1 MTHTCITCSSLI
13 ESFANTMDVGNIVP
27 ITNQVGLAWA
37 QVNQLNVIWS
47 ELPDSIR
54 MDILY
59 TVVHE
64 LKHHT
69 GTLFDLSTR
78 TISAL
83 SMSNYDGSGIGP
95 VLGGLNSEHLSPSNP
110 FGNTGVSFPQA
121 KSPLME
127 FATERFKACR
137 LGLNREVLDAYSEC
151 LGDPANRTR
160 DAKVMHLSS
169 KYKYG
174 V

>member
-1 MTHTCITCSSLI
+1 MSHNCITCAPLL

-27 ITNQVGLAWA
+27 ITNQVGSAWA
-37 QVNQLNVIWS
+37 QVNQLNVIWTG
-47 ELPDSIR
+47 LPDSIR

-69 GTLFDLSTR
+69 GTLFDFSTR

-95 VLGGLNSEHLSPSNP
+95 VLGGLNRENLSLSNP
-110 FGNTGVSFPQA
+110 FGNTGVSFPQV
-121 KSPLME
+121 KTPLME

-137 LGLNREVLDAYSEC
+137 LGLNNEILDAYGEY
-151 LGDPANRTR
+151 LIDQTNQAKG
-160 DAKVMHLSS
+160 AKVLHLSS
-169 KYKYG
+169 KFKY
-174 V
+174 VL

>member
-1 MTHTCITCSSLI
+1 
-13 ESFANTMDVGNIVP
+13 
-27 ITNQVGLAWA
+27 
-37 QVNQLNVIWS
+37 
-47 ELPDSIR
+47 

-64 LKHHT
+64 LKQHT

-95 VLGGLNSEHLSPSNP
+95 VLGGLNGEHLSLSNQ

-121 KSPLME
+121 KTPLVE

-137 LGLNREVLDAYSEC
+137 LGLNNEVLVAYREY
-151 LGDPANRTR
+151 LGDLTNE
-160 DAKVMHLSS
+160 AKGTKVVHLGS
-169 KYKYG
+169 KFKYDI
-174 V
+174 

>member
-1 MTHTCITCSSLI
+1 MTHTCITCTSLL

-27 ITNQVGLAWA
+27 ITNQVGSAWA
-37 QVNQLNVIWS
+37 QVNQLNVIWTG
-47 ELPDSIR
+47 LPDSIR

-64 LKHHT
+64 LKQHT

-95 VLGGLNSEHLSPSNP
+95 VLGGLNGEHLSLSNQ

-121 KSPLME
+121 KTPLVE

-137 LGLNREVLDAYSEC
+137 LGLNNEVLVAYREY
-151 LGDPANRTR
+151 LGDLTNE
-160 DAKVMHLSS
+160 AKGTKVVHLGS
-169 KYKYG
+169 KFKYDI
-174 V
+174 